1 MDTNLHWASCVA
13 VHNRTRAHSHVT
25 WIVNTEFN
33 WFMNIFVLKMVHD
46 QNKEYDEKPQ
56 GIAFPELMLLFCSN
70 VLAVGN
76 AISAIRCNC
85 IFYFIL
91 FY

>member
-1 MDTNLHWASCVA
+1 M
-13 VHNRTRAHSHVT
+13 
-25 WIVNTEFN
+25 E
-33 WFMNIFVLKMVHD
+33 HD
-46 QNKEYDEKPQ
+46 QNKEYDGKPQ
-56 GIAFPELMLLFCSN
+56 GITFPELMLLFCSN

-91 FY
+91 FYYFFLSVVFTREMRYHLCISFFLEPFSAVS